1 MPGVPVSTT
10 TISSVGAG
18 VPQSA
23 ALTASGR
30 SVGSPPSPEL
40 TPGQACRI
48 AISAQQLGAPP
59 RASDAPSINRGHL
72 MRLVRSIGLLQID
85 SVNVLA
91 RAHLLP
97 IFSRLGPYPVSVLDG
112 AAWPRS
118 SRDRLLVEAWA
129 HVASLIPLSVQPLV
143 RWRQQQFATEPW
155 GRVDTLRRNHPG
167 FLDTV
172 LAVIAEQGPSSAGD
186 IEKALEAPGRETS
199 GWWEWSI
206 TKTACEYLFAVG
218 AIGVAYRRG
227 FERCY
232 DLIER
237 VLPPEILATPTPAV
251 SDAKRALLALAAR
264 SHGIGTVADLAD
276 YYRVS
281 VRSART
287 ALAELVEDGEVTQV
301 RVRGWKE
308 PAFLHKDARIPRRVN
323 GSALLCPFDP
333 LIWARERTE
342 RLFGTRYRIEIYVP
356 AAQRQYGYYVLP
368 LLVGERI
375 VGRFDLKADRAT
387 GRLLVQASWSEQGS
401 GHSTEQDSER
411 QPDPAAAADAA
422 AVELARMAGWLG
434 LEETVVLPRGDLWRT
449 LAARPGMRLGSAG
462 EARAAEAGAADVKAA
477 DVTATELEQ
486 ATR

>member
-1 MPGVPVSTT
+1 
-10 TISSVGAG
+10 
-18 VPQSA
+18 
-23 ALTASGR
+23 
-30 SVGSPPSPEL
+30 
-40 TPGQACRI
+40 
-48 AISAQQLGAPP
+48 
-59 RASDAPSINRGHL
+59 

-97 IFSRLGPYPVSVLDG
+97 IFSRLGDYPVSVLDG

-143 RWRQQQFATEPW
+143 RWRQEQFATEPW

-172 LAVIAEQGPSSAGD
+172 LAVIAEQGPSPAGD

-232 DLIER
+232 HLIER

-251 SDAKRALLALAAR
+251 ADAKRALLALAAR

-276 YYRVS
+276 YYRIS
-281 VRSART
+281 VRSARI
-287 ALAELVEDGEVTQV
+287 ALAELVEEGEVTQV

-333 LIWARERTE
+333 LIWARDRTE

-368 LLVGERI
+368 LLVGEQI

-387 GRLLVQASWSEQGS
+387 GRLLVQASGPSRTQIPRRPPTSQRSNWSGWPGGS
-401 GHSTEQDSER
+401 VWAR
-411 QPDPAAAADAA
+411 RWCCPAATCG
-422 AVELARMAGWLG
+422 ARWPTDLVCGSDP
-434 LEETVVLPRGDLWRT
+434 LERSAQPRSAQPRQGQPPPRRPNRRGSTGNLPG
-449 LAARPGMRLGSAG
+449 
-462 EARAAEAGAADVKAA
+462 
-477 DVTATELEQ
+477 
-486 ATR
+486 